1 MPPCDVS
8 ARRNGKVES
17 LGFYETWSGCYQRM
31 ARIRLGSPRQKGF
44 HSPHRIYPMIQH
56 VYLELSPNSLLLNL
70 CMYSCHMNNCI
81 VALSFKIKLV
91 A

>member
-8 ARRNGKVES
+8 ACRNGKVES

-70 CMYSCHMNNCI
+70 CMYSYE
-81 VALSFKIKLV
+81 
-91 A
+91 